1 MIDKEKKDDY
11 RFDVNFKDV
20 SKSCERSEVMNPFD
34 SKYPAVQQ
42 FSECGVR
49 IGDAVEYR
57 IPGSNEI
64 SRGYISELRE
74 DRITVR
80 HYNNGEYESEARLGK
95 SIFDEFELEIFDDNR
110 GCDNSA
116 IGLSGCYEPWR
127 RMWF

>member
-1 MIDKEKKDDY
+1 MIDKEKKNDY

-20 SKSCERSEVMNPFD
+20 SKSSKRSEVMNPFD
-34 SKYPAVQQ
+34 SKYPAVKQ
-42 FSECGVR
+42 FSEYGVR

-57 IPGSNEI
+57 IPGSNEL

>member
-1 MIDKEKKDDY
+1 MIINDKEKKNDNRINDY
-11 RFDVNFKDV
+11 
-20 SKSCERSEVMNPFD
+20 SKKRISTTKGRQVMEP
-34 SKYPAVQQ
+34 VQQ
-42 FSECGVR
+42 FSNYGVR

-57 IPGSNEI
+57 IPGSNEL

-74 DRITVR
+74 DRIVVR

-95 SIFDEFELEIFDDNR
+95 SIFDEFQLEIFDENR
-110 GCDNSA
+110 GCDDSA